1 MELRKNCL
9 NVLLKLQKLIKA
21 ANIKFDKLKG
31 ETPMAYLIQV
41 HGVMHWIPKSMC
53 KRFTTN
59 NKLGGHV
66 ELPVFIINRMF
77 DFDINELEFIPE
89 HIKPTWIVE
98 THEPTKIE
106 PLENNTIKE
115 LKR

>member
-1 MELRKNCL
+1 M
-9 NVLLKLQKLIKA
+9 IKS

-31 ETPMAYLIQV
+31 ETPKAFLIQIQ
-41 HGVMHWIPKSMC
+41 GEEHWIPKSQC

-66 ELPVFIINRMF
+66 ELPAFIINRMF
-77 DFDINELEFIPE
+77 DIDINEMDILPDN
-89 HIKPTWIVE
+89 IKPTWIVE
-98 THEPTKIE
+98 YHEPIKIE
-106 PLENNTIKE
+106 PLENNTINE

>member
-1 MELRKNCL
+1 
-9 NVLLKLQKLIKA
+9 LIKS

-31 ETPMAYLIQV
+31 ETPKAFLIQIQ
-41 HGVMHWIPKSMC
+41 GEEHWIPKSQC

-66 ELPVFIINRMF
+66 ELPAFIINRMF
-77 DFDINELEFIPE
+77 DIDINEMDILPDN
-89 HIKPTWIVE
+89 IKPTWIVE
-98 THEPTKIE
+98 YHEPIKIE
-106 PLENNTIKE
+106 PLENNTINE